1 MLADRFLNI
10 HKKENCKWKEKTMST
25 GKVRV
30 YYGDG
35 RGKTSAALGSA
46 IHEACNEGSVI
57 IIEFLKKKN
66 EEEIRFLSRLEPE
79 IRVFRFQKSDHDY
92 GELSEKEQ
100 FEEQMNMVNG
110 MNYARKV
117 LQTGEC
123 STLVLDEVLGL
134 VDNQIISEADLLKLL
149 ELRSDETDV
158 ILTGRVLGNTLLGYA
173 DSVFEISVKK
183 DIGQS
188 DGDSG
193 NMA

>member
-1 MLADRFLNI
+1 
-10 HKKENCKWKEKTMST
+10 MST

-35 RGKTSAALGSA
+35 RGKTLAALGCA
-46 IHEACNEGSVI
+46 IHEACNGGSVI

-79 IRVFRFQKSDHDY
+79 IRVFRFQKSDRDY
-92 GELSEKEQ
+92 RDLDEKEQ

-134 VDNQIISEADLLKLL
+134 VDNHIISEEDLLHLL
-149 ELRSDETDV
+149 DLRSEDTDV
-158 ILTGRVLGNTLLGYA
+158 ILTGRVLGDALLEYA
-173 DSVFEISVKK
+173 DSVYQICVKK
-183 DIGQS
+183 DAPEHG
-188 DGDSG
+188 
-193 NMA
+193 